1 MGNNRGMQIGV
12 ITDSRYVL
20 TGEYGEGSINTC
32 LYSGQKNFV
41 ELYKSALS
49 NEIKLLAIR
58 EGENEM
64 TKETI
69 CNKRTTGRNCR
80 KYQLR
85 FIFMMRKESVRMRK
99 Q

>member
-49 NEIKLLAIR
+49 NEIKLLEYER
-58 EGENEM
+58 RTCNEE
-64 TKETI
+64 KTI
-69 CNKRTTGRNCR
+69 CNKRTTG
-80 KYQLR
+80 
-85 FIFMMRKESVRMRK
+85 
-99 Q
+99 

>member
-49 NEIKLLAIR
+49 NEINFWQYER
-58 EGENEM
+58 RTCNEEKPFV
-64 TKETI
+64 TKE
-69 CNKRTTGRNCR
+69 
-80 KYQLR
+80 QLDE
-85 FIFMMRKESVRMRK
+85 IIKNIQLHSSL
-99 Q
+99 